1 MRNLLE
7 IFRRQRRAPALCVTI
22 LAVLVLY
29 ACGPNPETMEELR
42 AAVENRIAESDAET
56 VGFYFRSLRT
66 GDTLFFDADVRMHAA
81 SMMKVPVM
89 IQLYRDHEA
98 GRIDL
103 DDSLPIA
110 NTFESVV
117 DGSEY
122 ELTATDDSDSTLYN
136 RVGEAESIRLLMERM
151 ITVSSNLATNML
163 IELAEADRVQA
174 SMEELGA
181 DSISVVRGVEDT
193 RAYEAGLSNT
203 TTARAM
209 GSVFEAIVGGRA
221 ASPPLCREMIEVLSR
236 QQFNEGI
243 PAGVP
248 RRIRVAHKTG
258 SITEIQH
265 DGGIV
270 YERDDPVYVLVILVQ
285 GIADEDEARDLIAD
299 LSRTVWRFASREP
312 EPESA
317 TVE

>member
-1 MRNLLE
+1 MRNLVE
-7 IFRRQRRAPALCVTI
+7 IFRRQRRICTVGVTLVAVPI
-22 LAVLVLY
+22 LSS
-29 ACGPNPETMEELR
+29 CGPNPETLEELR
-42 AAVENRIAESDAET
+42 TAVERRIAESDAET

-66 GDTLFFDADVRMHAA
+66 GDTLFFDVDARMHAA

-98 GRIDL
+98 GTINL
-103 DDSLPIA
+103 DDSIPIT
-110 NTFESVV
+110 NTFRSIV
-117 DGSEY
+117 DGSTY
-122 ELTATDDSDSTLYN
+122 ELTAPDDSDSTLYN
-136 RVGEAESIRLLMERM
+136 RIGQSESIRLLMERM
-151 ITVSSNLATNML
+151 ITVSSNLATNIL
-163 IELAEADRVQA
+163 IDLVGAERVQA
-174 SMEELGA
+174 SMEDLGA
-181 DSISVVRGVEDT
+181 DSINVVRGVEDT
-193 RAYEAGLSNT
+193 KAYEAGLSNT

-209 GSVFEAIVGGRA
+209 GAVFEAIVGGRA
-221 ASPPLCREMIEVLSR
+221 ASQPACHEMVEVLSR

-270 YERDDPVYVLVILVQ
+270 YERDDPVYLLVIMVQ
-285 GIADEDEARDLIAD
+285 GVADEEAAHELIAN

-312 EPESA
+312 DSL
-317 TVE
+317 VEE